1 MRRTETHRKTG
12 TRRHYALEDGSRHGS
27 RQGRTEYRTYRPGFW
42 MQAGLAAVYL
52 LCSCVV
58 GWLFFGRLW
67 TGLCLLP
74 GLPVFLK
81 SVYAYLAEKRRKQL
95 VQDFRDALDLLS
107 IALKAGS
114 SVERAFPSVARELN
128 TLKGKKA
135 PITKEFRWIAGRME
149 LHVPVEELLDDL
161 ALRSDSEDIRNF
173 AGVFS
178 AAKRMGGSMTE
189 VVRSAA
195 DVIGGKIDVEKEI
208 RSSLAAKKHE
218 QLIMT
223 VMPCG
228 ILLYMKTASP
238 GFLDVMYTS
247 VLGICVM
254 AAALAV
260 YAAAALW
267 GRKIV
272 DIEV

>member
-1 MRRTETHRKTG
+1 MALKKSAG
-12 TRRHYALEDGSRHGS
+12 TVD
-27 RQGRTEYRTYRPGFW
+27 YRTFYPGLLHL
-42 MQAGLAAVYL
+42 AGMTAGYLVCAAA
-52 LCSCVV
+52 V
-58 GWLFFGRLW
+58 GWLFFGRFWAALF
-67 TGLCLLP
+67 LLP
-74 GLPVFLK
+74 GIPFFIK
-81 SVYAYLAEKRRKQL
+81 NACAYLGEKRRKQL
-95 VQDFRDALDLLS
+95 NEDFRDALDLLS
-107 IALKAGS
+107 IALKAGN
-114 SVERAFPSVARELN
+114 SVERAFPAVARELV

-135 PITKEFRWIAGRME
+135 PITREFRWIAGHMA
-149 LHVPVEELLDDL
+149 LQVPVEELLEDL
-161 ALRSDSEDIRNF
+161 AHRSGSEDIRNF

-238 GFLDVMYTS
+238 GFLDVMYTTA
-247 VLGICVM
+247 LGICVM

-260 YAAAALW
+260 YLAAALW

-272 DIEV
+272 DIQV